1 MFSLFC
7 LVFDFPYLLIFFFF
21 WFSDKSDLRF
31 IDLSILEFM
40 YCQFYL
46 YSLFQSS
53 RWTLNHTYQFA
64 WDILV
69 FAYCPNTISN
79 NTLSFQKCTRK
90 VKVAQSCLTLYGILQ
105 VRILEWVALSSLC
118 VSVCVLNK
126 SDYCRNL
133 TIVLVGRLHMIW
145 IGAPAR
151 AGQVGQKRLGRGQ
164 LDASLRAA
172 RRCWEPGCRWGLYSW
187 APSSWPSQ
195 CYHLLLWRISCVIYL
210 REWQQRII

>member
-1 MFSLFC
+1 
-7 LVFDFPYLLIFFFF
+7 
-21 WFSDKSDLRF
+21 
-31 IDLSILEFM
+31 M

-53 RWTLNHTYQFA
+53 WWSLDHTYQFA

-69 FAYCPNTISN
+69 FAYCPNTISD
-79 NTLSFQKCTRK
+79 NTLFFQKCIRK
-90 VKVAQSCLTLYGILQ
+90 VKVTQLCPTLYGILQ
-105 VRILEWVALSSLC
+105 ARILECVALSSLC
-118 VSVCVLNK
+118 VSVCVLYK

-133 TIVLVGRLHMIW
+133 TIVLVGLLHMIW

-151 AGQVGQKRLGRGQ
+151 AGHVGQKRLGRGQ
-164 LDASLRAA
+164 LDASL

-210 REWQQRII
+210 KEWQQRII